1 MDSPKYI
8 NELEEKT
15 QVLKNE
21 IIEKNHDQNAF
32 INYCLSKKENG
43 DDLNN
48 WTLQEL
54 KNVIAE
60 FIETQKEKE
69 KEKKTN
75 EVNIEINEES
85 IHKSMEKIDTS
96 KLKVGEKTSEHSII
110 VQCKKLDK
118 TILND
123 KKINIIIRN
132 PIAKPPTNIL
142 KSGYIIYEVYT
153 EETNWSVQ
161 RRYSDFDWLRNVLI
175 KFYPFKLVA
184 PIPGKKLGTRRFDI
198 DFIKK
203 RMNFLQKFIDTI
215 IQDEDFKAC
224 EPMISFLSMKER
236 IQFESKMKELSSY
249 LPSKY
254 IEDFRTFNSKVEI
267 SNEQSNDNGE
277 MNDPKNPIESY
288 YTNIKNY
295 FKLQT
300 SLLDRL
306 NYNLKSFYKNM
317 NVCCKNLEDVQKD
330 FEMINHLND
339 KILMRE
345 PIKKTYEEFGIF
357 IKNWKRILFNQN
369 EQIKESIKNF
379 FKFVKLEGSAFLDII
394 NRREE
399 IRNKYI
405 YESNSLK
412 NKKEKL
418 WTENNIKK
426 WEIVDDSNQ
435 IDQVLLLK
443 DKNYAIS
450 KMCTQE
456 TFGVEK
462 LKQQLGYA
470 NKMTSNE
477 LKKFLNENSEKFMDN
492 MKDFVQKFYP
502 SLTDG
507 ISVWTTLAN
516 FC

>member
-1 MDSPKYI
+1 MSNL
-8 NELEEKT
+8 NELEQKT
-15 QVLKNE
+15 EILKKE
-21 IIEKNHDQNAF
+21 IIEKNYDQNGF
-32 INYCLSKKENG
+32 INFCLLKKENG

-48 WTLQEL
+48 WNIQEL
-54 KNVIAE
+54 KNIIEE
-60 FIETQKEKE
+60 FVLSQKENKKKE
-69 KEKKTN
+69 YQKN
-75 EVNIEINEES
+75 INEEN
-85 IHKSMEKIDTS
+85 ITKTMEKIDIS
-96 KLKVGEKTSEHSII
+96 NLKEKKSSNII
-110 VQCKKLDK
+110 IINCKKLEK

-123 KKINIIIRN
+123 KKINIKIRN
-132 PIAKPPTNIL
+132 PMAKQSNNIL
-142 KSGYIIYEVYT
+142 TSGYIIYEVYT
-153 EETNWSVQ
+153 EEANWLVQ

-203 RMNFLQKFIDTI
+203 RMNFLQKFINTI
-215 IQDEDFKAC
+215 IQDENFKAC
-224 EPMISFLSMKER
+224 EPMIAFLSMKER
-236 IQFESKMKELSSY
+236 TQFESKMKELSSY

-254 IEDFRTFNSKVEI
+254 IEDFRTFNCQVEI
-267 SNEQSNDNGE
+267 STEQSNDNGE

-330 FEMINHLND
+330 FDMINQLNE
-339 KILMRE
+339 KIYMRE

-379 FKFVKLEGSAFLDII
+379 FKFVKLEGSAFLDMI

-399 IRNKYI
+399 IRDKYI
-405 YESNSLK
+405 QDSNTLRT
-412 NKKEKL
+412 KKEKL
-418 WTENNIKK
+418 WIENNIKK
-426 WEIVDDSNQ
+426 WEIIDDNNQ
-435 IDQVLLLK
+435 IDNLLLFK
-443 DKNYAIS
+443 DKNYALS
-450 KMCTQE
+450 KMCTQD
-456 TFGVEK
+456 TLSVEK
-462 LKQQLGYA
+462 LKEQLGFA
-470 NKMTSNE
+470 NKMISNE
-477 LKKFLNENSEKFMDN
+477 LKKFLNENSEKFMEN

-507 ISVWTTLAN
+507 ISVWSTLAN
-516 FC
+516 YC

>member
-1 MDSPKYI
+1 MDSSKYI

-48 WTLQEL
+48 WALQEL
-54 KNVIAE
+54 KNVIIE
-60 FIETQKEKE
+60 FIESQKEKE
-69 KEKKTN
+69 VKIKEENKQ
-75 EVNIEINEES
+75 INEES
-85 IHKSMEKIDTS
+85 ITQSMEKIDIS
-96 KLKVGEKTSEHSII
+96 KLKVGEKVSDHSII
-110 VQCKKLDK
+110 IQCKKLDK

-132 PIAKPPTNIL
+132 PIAKPSTNIL
-142 KSGYIIYEVYT
+142 TSGYIIYEVYT

-161 RRYSDFDWLRNVLI
+161 RRYSDFYWLRNVLI

-184 PIPGKKLGTRRFDI
+184 PIPGKKIGTRRFDV
-198 DFIKK
+198 DFIQK
-203 RMNFLQKFIDTI
+203 RMDFLQKFIDII

-224 EPMISFLSMKER
+224 EPMISFLSLKDR
-236 IQFESKMKELSSY
+236 NQFESKMKELSSY

-277 MNDPKNPIESY
+277 MNDPKNPIENY

-300 SLLDRL
+300 SLLERL
-306 NYNLKSFYKNM
+306 NFNLKNFYKNM
-317 NVCCKNLEDVQKD
+317 KVCSKNLEDVQKD

-339 KILMRE
+339 KIFMRE
-345 PIKKTYEEFGIF
+345 TIKKTYEEFGIF
-357 IKNWKRILFNQN
+357 IKNWRRILFNQN

-399 IRNKYI
+399 IRDKYI
-405 YESNSLK
+405 HESNSLK

-418 WTENNIKK
+418 WVENNIKK
-426 WEIVDDSNQ
+426 WEIVDDSNK
-435 IDQVLLLK
+435 IDHVLLLK

-507 ISVWTTLAN
+507 ITVWTTLAN

>member
-1 MDSPKYI
+1 MESPKYI

-15 QVLKNE
+15 KVLKNE

-32 INYCLSKKENG
+32 INFCLSKKENG

-54 KNVIAE
+54 KNVIKE
-60 FIETQKEKE
+60 FTETQKEKE
-69 KEKKTN
+69 LTTKEQNKQ
-75 EVNIEINEES
+75 INEES
-85 IHKSMEKIDTS
+85 LNKSMEKIDTS
-96 KLKVGEKTSEHSII
+96 KLKVGEKTSEKTII
-110 VQCKKLDK
+110 INCKKLDK

-123 KKINIIIRN
+123 KKIKIIIRN
-132 PIAKPPTNIL
+132 PIAKPSTNIL
-142 KSGYIIYEVYT
+142 TSGYIIYEVYT